1 MCILTLLLRTISRI
15 VSTLKT
21 LFPYNM
27 LWENIFL
34 SHYKGMYKD
43 SRFELK
49 WAPFMLFSNYLQ
61 NVLLN
66 GLSIVPL
73 RFVYAFMRKLCFTLI
88 VSISFWKKYVIGETK
103 IDDWNDRT
111 FGHIAKY
118 RSQRMILDD
127 TLTQDTLA

>member
-1 MCILTLLLRTISRI
+1 
-15 VSTLKT
+15 
-21 LFPYNM
+21 
-27 LWENIFL
+27 
-34 SHYKGMYKD
+34 MYID

-73 RFVYAFMRKLCFTLI
+73 RFVYAFIRKLCFMLI
-88 VSISFWKKYVIGETK
+88 VCISFLKNYVIRETK
-103 IDDWNDRT
+103 IDNWNDRR
-111 FGHIAKY
+111 FGHIAEY